1 MLKVDGLPELQATA
15 LLFAKA
21 DKPTQAA
28 IRKASQAW
36 APTLRAAAV
45 RRAHDP
51 VSRAVAGSGRVT
63 VNSKGLVAVFGS
75 GSFHGEPLSNLAGPW
90 EFGGNQQ
97 RKETY
102 MSRRKGRSM
111 KVTRRTQV
119 QIPQKTPNGRF
130 IYPAVADCTPD
141 LVGRWVRAVVEAVT
155 DGR

>member
-45 RRAHDP
+45 RRATDP
-51 VSRAVAGSGRVT
+51 VSRKVAASGKVT
-63 VNSKGLVAVFGS
+63 VTAKGLRAVFGAS
-75 GSFHGEPLSNLAGPW
+75 GNHGKAKLSELAGPW
-90 EFGGNQQ
+90 EFGGNRQ

-102 MSRRKGRSM
+102 MSRRKGKSM
-111 KVTRRTQV
+111 RVTRRTQV
-119 QIPQKTPNGRF
+119 QIPAKAPNGRF
-130 IYPAVADCTPD
+130 LYPAVADATPD
-141 LVGRWVRAVVEAVT
+141 LVGRWVRAVAEAVT
-155 DGR
+155 DG